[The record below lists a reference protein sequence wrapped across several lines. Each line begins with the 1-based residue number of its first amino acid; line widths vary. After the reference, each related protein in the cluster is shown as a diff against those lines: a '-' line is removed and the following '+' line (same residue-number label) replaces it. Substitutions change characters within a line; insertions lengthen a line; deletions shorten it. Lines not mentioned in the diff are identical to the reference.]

1 MHNFAVCFLRRDI
14 VCRVNDTA
22 LQQAHEKS
30 ASYCQIVTVFSISI
44 DLHRLNNAEML
55 TVIISAHDAPGLKY
69 RKVFRVGCDIHLKA
83 AALIILN
90 IPQERGK
97 AVTHR
102 FEGDRQAVCLS
113 VHSVHFDLHISHPQI
128 SVCVDDGHFQIL
140 QTCSTQI
147 EAVFARTQRQPG

>member
-83 AALIILN
+83 AALVVFN
-90 IPQERGK
+90 IPQERRK
-97 AVTHR
+97 TIAHC
-102 FEGDRQAVCLS
+102 FKCDRQIAFICFHVI
-113 VHSVHFDLHISHPQI
+113 HFNLHITPPNKRS
-128 SVCVDDGHFQIL
+128 C
-140 QTCSTQI
+140 
-147 EAVFARTQRQPG
+147 ER